1 MNQLFNNSQLLILKG
16 MGNWSVSEQNF
27 RYNPLDR
34 MKRAI
39 LILAGALIWTTG
51 VFSQTGELSGK
62 VIDKEYN
69 DILPFANVVVEGTSA
84 GTTTDFEGTYSI
96 KLEPGVYTVV
106 FSFIGYETA
115 EISEVVIKANENTV
129 VNASIGPLSNELE
142 EVVVKATTAENT
154 EASILN
160 VQKKSINLLDG
171 ISAQTFSKIG
181 ASNSAKA
188 VKSVPGV
195 SVQGGKYVY
204 VRGLGDRYTK
214 SILNGV
220 DIPGLDPDRNTIQ
233 MDIFPTNVL
242 DNIQVV
248 KSFTADYPADF
259 TGGTVNIITKD
270 FPNKE
275 EYSISV
281 GAEYNPSMHFNDNYL
296 GSARSNSELLGFDG
310 GLRSNPIPKDISIPP
325 PSAQNPATSYWTS
338 QFNPEMK
345 AKRETSFMNTNFGL
359 TAGNQFDVGKGGNKL
374 GYQFAGAYRNDYI
387 YYEDYKNGNWRKFE
401 DKSINEMNPDK
412 LQNGDLAKNNV
423 LWNVLAGL
431 TFKTDKSKYKIS
443 GLHIQNGESTAGY
456 LRQEILFSDAVTI
469 FKDNIEYT
477 QSQVTNV
484 LLNGKHSNEDGSW
497 NIEWKLSPTLSKIN
511 DKDVRVAPFEFDPDT
526 GVYFLSPASAGSPLR
541 IWRDLEEV
549 NLVGKLDFTKR
560 HELFGKSA
568 RLLFGGQYTYKQRDF
583 TVQQFQLRY
592 QGGNGFE
599 FGGDADEIL
608 NPQNLWTVNTRR
620 GTFAEGNFEPANTF
634 DATQNIASAYVSEEF
649 QITEKLKSIIGLR
662 FEKFELFYTGT
673 NNQGDLVLEDEK
685 LLDKNDLFPSANFIY
700 ALNEESNLRLAYG
713 RTTARPSFKEAS
725 ITQIFDPI
733 SSTIFIGNID
743 LQPTYV
749 DNLDLRWERFSE
761 KAQMFAVSVFYKN
774 FKDPIELSY
783 FLSASDQ
790 FTPRNTGSATVYGAE
805 FEMRKNFGFIGGDDW
820 EDLSFNL
827 NFSIIESK
835 LEMPESEFER
845 RVLNAREGETIS
857 DTRQM
862 QGQSP
867 FLVNFGLNY
876 ANDDNGWQ
884 TNLYYNV
891 QGKTLQ
897 VVGTGDVPDAYTIP
911 FHSLDLIVNKSFGK
925 DFNSTINLSVKN
937 ILDSQREVRYQS
949 FGAEDQIFSSFSPG
963 IGISLGYSHRF

>member
-1 MNQLFNNSQLLILKG
+1 
-16 MGNWSVSEQNF
+16 
-27 RYNPLDR
+27 
-34 MKRAI
+34 MKRVI
-39 LILAGALIWTTG
+39 LILSAMLLWSSGMFA
-51 VFSQTGELSGK
+51 QTGELSGK

-69 DILPFANVVVEGTSA
+69 DVLPFANVIVKENGT
-84 GTTTDFEGTYSI
+84 GTTTDFEGAYSI

-115 EISEVVIKANENTV
+115 EISEVVIKENEITE

-142 EVVVKATTAENT
+142 EVVVKATTQENT
-154 EASILN
+154 EASLLN

-233 MDIFPTNVL
+233 MDIFPTNIL

-275 EYSISV
+275 EYSVSI
-281 GAEYNPSMHFNDNYL
+281 GAEYNPSMHFNKDYL
-296 GSARSNSELLGFDG
+296 GSAKSNSELLGFDG
-310 GLRSNPIPKDISIPP
+310 GLRSNPIPPDVNIPP

-338 QFNPEMK
+338 QFNPEMA
-345 AKRETSFMNTNFGL
+345 AKRETSFMNTNLGL
-359 TAGNQFDVGKGGNKL
+359 TAGNLYDVGKGGNKL
-374 GYQFAGAYRNDYI
+374 GYQFAGSYRNDYI
-387 YYEDYKNGNWRKFE
+387 YYEDYKNGNWRKFA
-401 DKSINEMNPDK
+401 DKSINEMDPDK
-412 LQNGDLAKNNV
+412 LQNGDLAKNNI

-431 TFKTDKSKYKIS
+431 TFKTDKSKYKLS
-443 GLHIQNGESTAGY
+443 GLHIQNGVSTAGY

-469 FKDNIEYT
+469 FKDNLEYT
-477 QSQVTNV
+477 QSQITNL
-484 LLNGKHSNEDGSW
+484 LLNGKHSNEDGTW

-511 DKDVRVAPFEFDPDT
+511 DKDIRVAPFEYDSDT
-526 GVYFLSPASAGSPLR
+526 GDYFLSPSSAGSPLR

-549 NLVGKLDFTKR
+549 NLVGKLDLTKR
-560 HELFGKSA
+560 HDLFGRSA

-583 TVQQFQLRY
+583 TIQQYQIRY
-592 QGGNGFE
+592 QGGTGVEFE
-599 FGGDADEIL
+599 GDADEIL
-608 NPQNLWTVNTRR
+608 NPKNIWTVSTRR
-620 GTFAEGNFEPANTF
+620 GTFAEGNFEPTNTF
-634 DATQNIASAYVSEEF
+634 DANMNVAAAYVSEEF
-649 QITEKLKSIIGLR
+649 QITDKLKSIIGLR
-662 FEKFELFYTGT
+662 FEKFDLYYTGT
-673 NNQGDLVLEDEK
+673 NNQGDVVLDNEK
-685 LLDKNDLFPSANFIY
+685 ILDKADLFPSANFIY
-700 ALNEESNLRLAYG
+700 ALNDESNLRLAYG

-733 SSTIFIGNID
+733 SSTTFNGNID

-749 DNLDLRWERFSE
+749 DNLDLRWERFGE
-761 KAQMFAVSVFYKN
+761 QAQMFAVSLFYKN

-790 FTPRNTGSATVYGAE
+790 FIPVNTDKAQVYGAE
-805 FEMRKNFGFIGGDDW
+805 FEMRKNFGFIGGESW
-820 EDLSFNL
+820 EDFSFNL
-827 NFSIIESK
+827 NFSLIESQ
-835 LEMPESEFER
+835 LEMSDAEYER
-845 RVLNAREGETIS
+845 RLLSARDGETIS
-857 DTRQM
+857 DTREM

-867 FLVNFGLNY
+867 YLVNFGLNY
-876 ANDDNGWQ
+876 ANDENGWQ
-884 TNLYYNV
+884 TSLFYNV

-897 VVGTGDVPDAYTIP
+897 VVGTGDVPDAYTMP
-911 FHSLDLIVNKSFGK
+911 FNSLDFILNKSFGE
-925 DFNSTINLSVKN
+925 DFSSNISFSVKN
-937 ILDSQREVRYQS
+937 LLDSQREVRYQS
-949 FGAEDQIFSSFSPG
+949 YGAEDQIFSSFSPG
-963 IGISLGYSHRF
+963 MGISLGYSYRF

>member
-1 MNQLFNNSQLLILKG
+1 MKNQFLYLIIFALLSNVIYSQ
-16 MGNWSVSEQNF
+16 S
-27 RYNPLDR
+27 
-34 MKRAI
+34 
-39 LILAGALIWTTG
+39 
-51 VFSQTGELSGK
+51 GELSGK
-62 VIDKEYN
+62 IMDKEYN
-69 DILPFANVVVEGTSA
+69 DILPFANVIVKETGG
-84 GTTTDFEGTYSI
+84 GTTTDFEGNYSI
-96 KLEPGVYTVV
+96 RLDEGVYTVS
-106 FSFIGYETA
+106 FSFIGYETI
-115 EISEVVIKANENTV
+115 EISGVEIRAGETTILNS
-129 VNASIGPLSNELE
+129 SIGPLSNELE
-142 EVVVKATTAENT
+142 EVVVRATTAENT

-171 ISAQTFSKIG
+171 ISAQTFRKIG
-181 ASNSAKA
+181 ASNSASA

-214 SILNGV
+214 SILNGI

-233 MDIFPTNVL
+233 MDIFPTNIL

-259 TGGTVNIITKD
+259 TGGVVNIITRD

-275 EYSISV
+275 EYSVSV
-281 GAEYNPSMHFNDNYL
+281 GAEYNPNMHFNNNYL
-296 GSARSNSELLGFDG
+296 GSGRSNAELFGFDS
-310 GLRSNPIPKDISIPP
+310 GLRSNPIPKDITIPP

-359 TAGNQFDVGKGGNKL
+359 TAGNLYDVGKGGNKL
-374 GYQFAGAYRNDYI
+374 GYQFAGSYRNDYI
-387 YYEDYKNGNWRKFE
+387 YYEDYKNGNWRKFA
-401 DKSINEMNPDK
+401 DKSINEMDPDK

-423 LWNVLAGL
+423 LWNVLAGI
-431 TFKTDKSKYKIS
+431 TFKTDKSKYKLS
-443 GLHIQNGESTAGY
+443 GLHIQNGVSTAGY

-469 FKDNIEYT
+469 FKDNLEYT
-477 QSQVTNV
+477 QSQITNI
-484 LLNGKHSNEDGSW
+484 LLNGKHSNDDGSW
-497 NIEWKLSPTLSKIN
+497 NIEWKVSPTLSKIN
-511 DKDVRVAPFEFDPDT
+511 DKDIRVAPFEFEEDT
-526 GVYFLSPASAGSPLR
+526 GDYFLSPSSAGSPLR

-560 HELFGKSA
+560 HDLFGNNA

-583 TVQQFQLRY
+583 TIQQYQVRY
-592 QGGNGFE
+592 QGGTGVEFE
-599 FGGDADEIL
+599 GDADEIL

-620 GTFAEGNFEPANTF
+620 GTFAEGNFEPTNTF
-634 DATQNIASAYVSEEF
+634 DANQNVAAAYVSEEF
-649 QITEKLKSIIGLR
+649 QITDKLKSTIGLR
-662 FEKFELFYTGT
+662 FEKFDLYYTGT
-673 NNQGDLVLEDEK
+673 NNQGNVVLDNEK
-685 LLDKNDLFPSANFIY
+685 ILDKSDFFPSANFIY
-700 ALNEESNLRLAYG
+700 ALNDQSNLRLAYG

-733 SSTIFIGNID
+733 SSTTFNGNID

-749 DNLDLRWERFSE
+749 NNLDLRWERFSE
-761 KAQMFAVSVFYKN
+761 KAQMFAVSLFYKD

-790 FTPRNTGSATVYGAE
+790 FIPVNTDKARVYGAE
-805 FEMRKNFGFIGGDDW
+805 FEIRRNLGFIGGDSW

-827 NFSIIESK
+827 NFSVIQ
-835 LEMPESEFER
+835 SELKMSEAEYER
-845 RVLNAREGETIS
+845 RLLSARDGETIS
-857 DTRQM
+857 DKREM

-867 FLVNFGLNY
+867 YLVNFGFNY

-884 TNLYYNV
+884 SSLYYNV

-911 FHSLDLIVNKSFGK
+911 FHSLDFILNKSFGK
-925 DFNSTINLSVKN
+925 ESNSNISFKIKNL
-937 ILDSQREVRYQS
+937 LDSQREVRYQS
-949 FGAEDQIFSSFSPG
+949 YQAEDQIFSSFSPG
-963 IGISLGYSHRF
+963 RGISLGYTYRF

>member
-1 MNQLFNNSQLLILKG
+1 MKNQFLYLIIFALLSNMIYSQ
-16 MGNWSVSEQNF
+16 S
-27 RYNPLDR
+27 
-34 MKRAI
+34 
-39 LILAGALIWTTG
+39 
-51 VFSQTGELSGK
+51 GELSGK
-62 VIDKEYN
+62 VMDKEYN
-69 DILPFANVVVEGTSA
+69 DILPFANVIVKETGA
-84 GTTTDFEGTYSI
+84 GTTTDFEGNYSI
-96 KLEPGVYTVV
+96 RLDEGVYTVS
-106 FSFIGYETA
+106 FSFIGYETL
-115 EISEVVIKANENTV
+115 EISGVQIKAGETTNLDS
-129 VNASIGPLSNELE
+129 SIGPLSNELE
-142 EVVVKATTAENT
+142 EVVVRATTAENT

-181 ASNSAKA
+181 ASNSASA

-214 SILNGV
+214 SILNGI

-233 MDIFPTNVL
+233 MDIFPTNIL

-259 TGGTVNIITKD
+259 TGGVVNIITRD

-275 EYSISV
+275 EYSVSV
-281 GAEYNPSMHFNDNYL
+281 GAEYNPNMHFNSNYL
-296 GSARSNSELLGFDG
+296 GSGRSNSELLGFDS
-310 GLRSNPIPKDISIPP
+310 GLRSNPIPKDITIPP

-359 TAGNQFDVGKGGNKL
+359 TAGNLYDVGKGGNKL
-374 GYQFAGAYRNDYI
+374 GYQFAGSYRNEYI
-387 YYEDYKNGNWRKFE
+387 YYEDYKNGNWRKFA
-401 DKSINEMNPDK
+401 DKSINEMDPDK

-431 TFKTDKSKYKIS
+431 TFKTDKSKYKLS
-443 GLHIQNGESTAGY
+443 GLHIQNGVSTAGN

-469 FKDNIEYT
+469 FKDNLEYT
-477 QSQVTNV
+477 QSQITNI
-484 LLNGKHSNEDGSW
+484 LLNGKHSNDDGSW
-497 NIEWKLSPTLSKIN
+497 NVEWKLSPTLSKIN
-511 DKDVRVAPFEFDPDT
+511 DKDIRVAPFEFESDT
-526 GVYFLSPASAGSPLR
+526 GEYFLSPSSAGSPLR

-549 NLVGKLDFTKR
+549 NLVGKLDLTKR
-560 HELFGKSA
+560 HDLFGNKA

-583 TVQQFQLRY
+583 TIQQYQVRY
-592 QGGNGFE
+592 QGGTGVE

-608 NPQNLWTVNTRR
+608 NPRNLWTVNTRR
-620 GTFAEGNFEPANTF
+620 GTFAEGNFEPTNTF
-634 DATQNIASAYVSEEF
+634 DANQNVAAAYVSEEF
-649 QITEKLKSIIGLR
+649 QITDKLKSTIGLR
-662 FEKFELFYTGT
+662 FEKFDLYYTGT
-673 NNQGDLVLEDEK
+673 NNQGNVVLDNEK
-685 LLDKNDLFPSANFIY
+685 ILDKSDFFPSANFIY
-700 ALNEESNLRLAYG
+700 ALNDESNVRLAYG

-733 SSTIFIGNID
+733 SSTTFNGNID

-749 DNLDLRWERFSE
+749 NNLDLRWERFTE
-761 KAQMFAVSVFYKN
+761 KAQMFAVSLFYKD

-790 FTPRNTGSATVYGAE
+790 FIPVNTDKAQVYGAE
-805 FEMRKNFGFIGGDDW
+805 FEIRRNLGFIGGDSW

-827 NFSIIESK
+827 NFSVIR
-835 LEMPESEFER
+835 SELKMSEAEYER
-845 RVLNAREGETIS
+845 RLLSARDGETIS
-857 DTRQM
+857 DKREM

-867 FLVNFGLNY
+867 YLVNFGFNY

-884 TNLYYNV
+884 SSLYYNV

-911 FHSLDLIVNKSFGK
+911 FHSLDFILNKSFGE
-925 DFNSTINLSVKN
+925 DNNSNISFKVKN
-937 ILDSQREVRYQS
+937 LLDSQREVRYQS
-949 FGAEDQIFSSFSPG
+949 YQAEDQIFSSFSPG
-963 IGISLGYSHRF
+963 RGISLGYTYRF

>member
-1 MNQLFNNSQLLILKG
+1 MKNQFLYLII
-16 MGNWSVSEQNF
+16 F
-27 RYNPLDR
+27 
-34 MKRAI
+34 
-39 LILAGALIWTTG
+39 ALISN
-51 VFSQTGELSGK
+51 VIYSQSGELSGK
-62 VIDKEYN
+62 IMDKEYN
-69 DILPFANVVVEGTSA
+69 DILPFANVIVKETGG
-84 GTTTDFEGTYSI
+84 GTTTDFEGNYSI
-96 KLEPGVYTVV
+96 RLDEGVYTVS
-106 FSFIGYETA
+106 FSFIGYETI
-115 EISEVVIKANENTV
+115 EISGVEIKAGETTTLNS
-129 VNASIGPLSNELE
+129 SIGPLSNELE
-142 EVVVKATTAENT
+142 EVVVRATTAENT
-154 EASILN
+154 EASLLN

-181 ASNSAKA
+181 ASNSASA

-214 SILNGV
+214 SILNGI

-233 MDIFPTNVL
+233 MDIFPTNIL

-259 TGGTVNIITKD
+259 TGGVVNIITRD

-275 EYSISV
+275 EYSVSV
-281 GAEYNPSMHFNDNYL
+281 GAEYNPNMHFNSNYL
-296 GSARSNSELLGFDG
+296 GSGKSNSELLGFDS
-310 GLRSNPIPKDISIPP
+310 GLRSNPIPQDISIPP

-359 TAGNQFDVGKGGNKL
+359 TAGNLYDVGKVGNKL
-374 GYQFAGAYRNDYI
+374 GYQFAGSYRNDYI
-387 YYEDYKNGNWRKFE
+387 YYEDYKNGNWRKFA
-401 DKSINEMNPDK
+401 DKSINEMDPDK

-431 TFKTDKSKYKIS
+431 TFKTDKSKYKLS
-443 GLHIQNGESTAGY
+443 GLHIQNGVSTAGY
-456 LRQEILFSDAVTI
+456 LRQEILFSDAVTV
-469 FKDNIEYT
+469 FKDNLEYT
-477 QSQVTNV
+477 QSQITNI
-484 LLNGKHSNEDGSW
+484 LLNGKHSNDDGSW
-497 NIEWKLSPTLSKIN
+497 NIEWKVSPTLSKIN
-511 DKDVRVAPFEFDPDT
+511 DKDIRVAPFEFEEDT
-526 GVYFLSPASAGSPLR
+526 GEYFLSPSSAGSPLR

-560 HELFGKSA
+560 HDLFGNSA

-583 TVQQFQLRY
+583 TIQQYQVRY
-592 QGGNGFE
+592 QGGAGVE

-608 NPQNLWTVNTRR
+608 NPQSLWTVNTRR
-620 GTFAEGNFEPANTF
+620 GTFAEGNFEPTNTF
-634 DATQNIASAYVSEEF
+634 DANQNVAAAYVSEEF
-649 QITEKLKSIIGLR
+649 QITDKLKSTIGLR
-662 FEKFELFYTGT
+662 FEKFDLYYTGT
-673 NNQGDLVLEDEK
+673 NNQGNVVLDNEK
-685 LLDKNDLFPSANFIY
+685 ILDKSDFFPSANFIY
-700 ALNEESNLRLAYG
+700 ALNDESNVRLAYG

-733 SSTIFIGNID
+733 SSTTFNGNID

-749 DNLDLRWERFSE
+749 NNLDLRWERFSE
-761 KAQMFAVSVFYKN
+761 KAQMFAVSVFYKD

-790 FTPRNTGSATVYGAE
+790 FIPVNTDKAQVYGAE
-805 FEMRKNFGFIGGDDW
+805 FEIRRNLGFIGGDSW

-827 NFSIIESK
+827 NFSVIQ
-835 LEMPESEFER
+835 SELKMSEAEYER
-845 RVLNAREGETIS
+845 RLLSARDGETIS
-857 DTRQM
+857 DTREM

-867 FLVNFGLNY
+867 YLINFGFNY

-884 TNLYYNV
+884 SSLYYNV

-911 FHSLDLIVNKSFGK
+911 FHSLDFILNKSFGE
-925 DFNSTINLSVKN
+925 DNNSNISFKVKN
-937 ILDSQREVRYQS
+937 LLDSQREVRYQS
-949 FGAEDQIFSSFSPG
+949 YQAEDQIFSSFSPG
-963 IGISLGYSHRF
+963 RGISLGYTYRF